1 MEGTFSSR
9 AHNSITTTVHDRL
22 RIQREIEL
30 NMGDGKG
37 KKKGVGNDKYILEEP
52 RNRTNTI
59 GNLYL
64 ALSLLRGQD

>member
-1 MEGTFSSR
+1 
-9 AHNSITTTVHDRL
+9 
-22 RIQREIEL
+22 
-30 NMGDGKG
+30 MGDGKG